1 MSFKKWLRGGK
12 DEEPENRAGKEDEGT
27 PSVQENTPPA
37 PPADIPGVPISLED
51 ITRGMQ
57 YAATAANEL
66 IAQQYMKALIPF
78 SNPQKTVR

>member
-12 DEEPENRAGKEDEGT
+12 DEEPENKTGKENQGT
-27 PSVQENTPPA
+27 PPVQENT

-57 YAATAANEL
+57 YAPLRPTN
-66 IAQQYMKALIPF
+66 
-78 SNPQKTVR
+78 